1 MWEEVGN
8 EEEEHVIFID
18 EESVKKKERN
28 LLDPISLF

>member
-8 EEEEHVIFID
+8 EEEKHVIFID